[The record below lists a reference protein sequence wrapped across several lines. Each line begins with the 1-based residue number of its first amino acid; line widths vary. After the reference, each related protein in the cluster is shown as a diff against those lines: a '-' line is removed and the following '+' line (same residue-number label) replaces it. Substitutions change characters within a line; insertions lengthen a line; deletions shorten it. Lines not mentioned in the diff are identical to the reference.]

1 MAQVRPFPTDPRLT
15 AMAIAYANKEFV
27 ADRVLPRVPVGKKEF
42 RWMRFNRAERM
53 TVPETLVGRKSLPN
67 EVEFGATEE
76 AGMVHDRG
84 LDDVVPNDDILEA
97 QGLPYSPIDEAV
109 EGTTELILLDREIRT
124 AAKVLNPA
132 NYPAGNQVTITEK
145 WDDPD
150 SNPVKQIRDYLESVW
165 VRPNVLLMPVPVWN
179 QLNSH
184 PRVISAITP
193 SGKVDGFA
201 TLQQLAALLE
211 VDEVI
216 VGQGYKNAAKPGQA
230 PNIVRVWG
238 GDTVLAFYRNPQAT
252 PRRGVTFG
260 YTPQWGTR
268 VSGQIA
274 EPKMGLRGSVRVRV
288 GESVNEMIVC
298 NDLAY
303 LFKDVLST

>member
-1 MAQVRPFPTDPRLT
+1 MAQVRPFPIDARLT
-15 AMAIAYANKEFV
+15 AMAIAYSNNEFI
-27 ADRVLPRVPVGKKEF
+27 ADRVLPRVPVARKEF
-42 RWMRFNRAERM
+42 RWMKFNRAERM

-76 AGMVHDRG
+76 AGFVHDRG

-97 QGLPYSPIDEAV
+97 QGSGYSPIDEAV

-124 AAKVLNPA
+124 ASKVMNPA
-132 NYPAGNQVTITEK
+132 AYPAANQVTITEK

-150 SNPVKQIRDYLESVW
+150 SNPVVAIRDYLDGVW
-165 VRPNVLLMPVPVWN
+165 VRPNVLVMPVPVWN
-179 QLNSH
+179 ALSAH
-184 PRVISAITP
+184 PRVIAAITP
-193 SGKVDGFA
+193 AGKTDGFA
-201 TLQQLAALLE
+201 TRQQLAALLE
-211 VDEVI
+211 VNEI
-216 VGQGYKNAAKPGQA
+216 MVGQGYKNAAKPGQA
-230 PNIVRVWG
+230 EAFQRVWG
-238 GDTVLAFYRNPQAT
+238 GDSVLTYYRNPQAT

-260 YTPQWGTR
+260 YTAQWGNR

-298 NDLAY
+298 NDLAF
-303 LFKDVLST
+303 LFKDVLTG